1 MTYVTVAHA
10 SLLLYFEH
18 QVPMHVWQTWSC
30 DKLETSW
37 VPQQTLDA
45 LNLEGEK
52 TMADRT
58 ANWKAQAST
67 LLDVRPDLEQGGE
80 PFVRIME
87 AATDVKSG
95 GTLVIIAP
103 FEPVPLYDVLG
114 ARGFL
119 HETEKVAADEWIV
132 QFTRG

>member
-1 MTYVTVAHA
+1 MVALLACPLLRNLDVTYVTVAHA
-10 SLLLYFEH
+10 YLLLYFEH

-67 LLDVRPDLEQGGE
+67 LLDVRIVLL
-80 PFVRIME
+80 VMNME
-87 AATDVKSG
+87 SHIYWFQ
-95 GTLVIIAP
+95 TLSSDSACSQDQLI
-103 FEPVPLYDVLG
+103 
-114 ARGFL
+114 
-119 HETEKVAADEWIV
+119 W
-132 QFTRG
+132 